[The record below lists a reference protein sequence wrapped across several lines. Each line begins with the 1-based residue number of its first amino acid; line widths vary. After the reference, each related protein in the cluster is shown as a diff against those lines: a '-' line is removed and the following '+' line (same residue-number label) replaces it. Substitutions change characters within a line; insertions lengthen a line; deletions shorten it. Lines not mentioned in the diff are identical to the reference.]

1 MFVYYCFFFK
11 YSVSFS
17 FIRLSYY
24 FIHCL
29 FSYWFCCSLL
39 PLLLFV
45 LFVDLFL
52 SFLLFVIVF
61 AFLSPKLM
69 SLDSPSWMLAFSVI
83 RSWVHRVYFVPHKP
97 MLHRFHLYKEIL
109 LTASFIYFPRFTSF
123 SRYFLFH
130 FNSSTHQYLDLRFTI
145 K

>member
-1 MFVYYCFFFK
+1 MFIIAFSLNIQFHSASFVSVITLFPVYFLTGFVVLYCRFYFM
-11 YSVSFS
+11 
-17 FIRLSYY
+17 YY
-24 FIHCL
+24 LLIC
-29 FSYWFCCSLL
+29 FCRFYC
-39 PLLLFV
+39 LLLF
-45 LFVDLFL
+45 LPR
-52 SFLLFVIVF
+52 S
-61 AFLSPKLM
+61 SKLM

>member
-1 MFVYYCFFFK
+1 MFIIAFSLNIHFHSASFVSVITLFTVFFLTDFVVLYCRFYFMYYLLICFCRF
-11 YSVSFS
+11 Y
-17 FIRLSYY
+17 
-24 FIHCL
+24 C
-29 FSYWFCCSLL
+29 
-39 PLLLFV
+39 LLLF
-45 LFVDLFL
+45 LPR
-52 SFLLFVIVF
+52 S
-61 AFLSPKLM
+61 SKLM

-109 LTASFIYFPRFTSF
+109 LTASFIYFPRFTPF